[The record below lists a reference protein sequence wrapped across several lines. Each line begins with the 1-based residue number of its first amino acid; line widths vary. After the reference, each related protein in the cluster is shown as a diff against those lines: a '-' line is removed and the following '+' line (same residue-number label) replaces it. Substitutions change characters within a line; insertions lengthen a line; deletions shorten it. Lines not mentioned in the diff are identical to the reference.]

1 MMQSFT
7 IRGKRINIHSD
18 NRIYVNGRDT
28 KMRMWNNSS
37 TKYINVNSGAQIKEI
52 SGMDL
57 ESALFLKGWL

>member
-1 MMQSFT
+1 MKTFN
-7 IRGKRINIHSD
+7 IRGNRVNIHND

-28 KMRMWNNSS
+28 KMKVWNNSS
-37 TKYINVNSGAQIKEI
+37 TRYNNVNSGAEIKEI